1 MILALKIEES
11 TGTVS
16 VLSTADSIDIFVD
29 S

>member
-1 MILALKIEES
+1 MILALKTEKS

-16 VLSTADSIDIFVD
+16 VFSTADSIDIFVD